1 MNGSVHLRAKSE
13 WQMYESSTATHSQQG
28 SHNEPVEVES
38 ITTCIAEAD
47 CVRASVQL
55 SLYNRRN
62 RIAEG
67 APVEIEL
74 RLRTPFTLIKYERGP
89 LV

>member
-1 MNGSVHLRAKSE
+1 MNGSVHLRAKSG
-13 WQMYESSTATHSQQG
+13 WQMYESSTATHSQKG
-28 SHNEPVEVES
+28 SHNEPVEVGS

-55 SLYNRRN
+55 NLYNRRN

-67 APVEIEL
+67 ASVEIEL